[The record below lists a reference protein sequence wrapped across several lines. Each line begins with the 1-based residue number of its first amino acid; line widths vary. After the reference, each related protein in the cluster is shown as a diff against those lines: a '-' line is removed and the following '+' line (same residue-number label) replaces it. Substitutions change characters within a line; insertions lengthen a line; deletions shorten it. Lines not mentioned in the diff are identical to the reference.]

1 MGSNTA
7 AANDVEH
14 VDVLVVGA
22 GISGIAA
29 AHALSRGPA
38 RTFAVIDAMDGHG
51 GTWRLHRYPGVRS
64 DSDLFTYGFHFKP
77 WGGAPI
83 ASGGQI
89 LDYLGEA
96 ITENGLQSHFRYNT
110 RMERAEWDS
119 RACRWRV
126 TGVSGPE
133 ETPFAMTCGF
143 LWMCQGYYRH
153 ARGFTPE
160 WPGMADFRGRIV
172 HPQTWPDDLDL
183 AGKQIVVV
191 GSGATA
197 ATLVP
202 ALAGQCAHVSMLQRS
217 PTYFDLRENRDDL
230 ADTLRALEIDPAII
244 HDIMRKKIT
253 YDQQAYVRH
262 VARHPERAQRELLR
276 PLEDWLPRPEIKRH
290 FTPAY
295 MPWQQRV
302 AVTPS
307 ADLFKALKAGT
318 ASILTDE
325 IERFMPDSLMLKSGQ
340 MLTADI
346 VVTAT
351 GFEVTTLGD
360 AEFRVDGHPVDPGQ
374 THSYRACMFTG
385 LPNLARSVGYLR
397 LSSWTLRADLTAAFV
412 TRLLTR
418 MDALDAGSVTVE
430 LPEAPVPYVRKTG
443 NELKPFTATYM
454 LRALHQMPRPG
465 PGPEWQVEDYWAEKD
480 SFPAIDLTKDPF
492 VFRGAD
498 GRTITATPPG
508 ADALGA

>member
-1 MGSNTA
+1 MGGDTA
-7 AANDVEH
+7 AADNVEH
-14 VDVLVVGA
+14 VDVLIVGA

-38 RTFAVIDAMDGHG
+38 RSFVVIDAMDGHG

-96 ITENGLQSHFRYNT
+96 IAENGLQSHFRYRT
-110 RMERAEWDS
+110 RMERAEWNS
-119 RACRWRV
+119 RTNRWLI
-126 TGVSGPE
+126 TGVSGPDAA
-133 ETPFAMTCGF
+133 PFALTCNF

-160 WPGMADFRGRIV
+160 WPGMADFKGRIV
-172 HPQTWPDDLDL
+172 HPQIWPDDLDV
-183 AGKQIVVV
+183 AGKQVVVV

-202 ALAGQCAHVSMLQRS
+202 ALAGRCAHVTMLQRS
-217 PTYFDLRENRDDL
+217 PTYFDLRENSDPL
-230 ADTLRALEIDPAII
+230 ADTLRTLEIDPAII
-244 HDIMRKKIT
+244 HDILRKKIT
-253 YDQQAYVRH
+253 YDQHAYLRH
-262 VARHPERAQRELLR
+262 VARHPEQAQRDLLR
-276 PLEDWLPRPEIKRH
+276 PLEDWLPKVEIDRH

-302 AVTPS
+302 AVTPA
-307 ADLFKALKAGT
+307 ADLFKAFQSGA
-318 ASILTDE
+318 ASIVTDE
-325 IERFMPDSLMLKSGQ
+325 IDRFTADCLVLKSGQ
-340 MLTADI
+340 TLFADI

-360 AEFRVDGHPVDPGQ
+360 AQFFVDGHRVDPGQ

-397 LSSWTLRADLTAAFV
+397 LSSWTLRADLTARFV
-412 TRLLTR
+412 AGLLERL
-418 MDALDAGSVTVE
+418 DALGAASVAVE
-430 LPEAPVPYVRKTG
+430 LPENPTPHVRAAED
-443 NELKPFTATYM
+443 ELKPFTATYM
-454 LRALHQMPRPG
+454 MRALHQMPKAG
-465 PGPEWQVEDYWAEKD
+465 PGPEWQVGDYWTEKD
-480 SFPAIDLTKDPF
+480 SFPATDLTAAPF
-492 VFRGAD
+492 CYRDSAGVVIEPA
-498 GRTITATPPG
+498 P
-508 ADALGA
+508 

>member
-1 MGSNTA
+1 MGGHK

-14 VDVLVVGA
+14 VDVLIVGA

-38 RTFAVIDAMDGHG
+38 RSFVVIDAMEGHG

-96 ITENGLQSHFRYNT
+96 IAESGLQSHFRY
-110 RMERAEWDS
+110 RMRMKRAEWNS
-119 RACRWRV
+119 RTSCWHI
-126 TGVSGPE
+126 TGVSGPDE
-133 ETPFAMTCGF
+133 APFALTCNF

-153 ARGFTPE
+153 AQGFTPE
-160 WPGMADFRGRIV
+160 WPGMATFKGRIV
-172 HPQTWPDDLDL
+172 HPQTWPDDLDVG
-183 AGKQIVVV
+183 GKRVVVV

-202 ALAGQCAHVSMLQRS
+202 ALAGQCAHVTMLQRS
-217 PTYFDLRENRDDL
+217 PTYFDLRENSDAL
-230 ADTLRALEIDPAII
+230 ADTLRTLEIDPAII
-244 HDIMRKKIT
+244 HDILRKKIT
-253 YDQQAYVRH
+253 YDQQAYFRH
-262 VARHPERAQRELLR
+262 VARHPEKAQRDLLR
-276 PLEDWLPRPEIKRH
+276 PLENWLPRAEIERH

-307 ADLFKALKAGT
+307 ADLFKAFQSGA
-318 ASILTDE
+318 ASIVTDE
-325 IERFMPDSLMLKSGQ
+325 IDRFTADGLVLKSGQ
-340 MLTADI
+340 TLAADI

-360 AEFRVDGHPVDPGQ
+360 AQFFADGQRVDLSQ

-412 TRLLTR
+412 TRLLAR
-418 MDALDAGSVTVE
+418 MDALGAASVAVE
-430 LPEAPVPYVRKTG
+430 LPENPVRYVRKTEG
-443 NELKPFTATYM
+443 ELKPFTATYM
-454 LRALHQMPRPG
+454 LRALHQMPQPG
-465 PGPEWQVEDYWAEKD
+465 PGPTWQVEDYWTEKD
-480 SFPAIDLTKDPF
+480 SFPAIDLAQGPF

-498 GRTITATPPG
+498 GRTIEATPPG
-508 ADALGA
+508 VDPAGA